1 MSGTLFI
8 VSAPSGGGKT
18 SLVKA
23 LLAADPAVHLSIS
36 YSTRP
41 ARPGEQDGREYH
53 FISRARFDQMRD
65 QGEFLECA
73 EVHGNWYG
81 TSQRWIETETRA
93 GNDILLEI
101 DWQGAMQVRRLLPEA
116 VGIFIVPPSLET
128 LAERLSARATDTPAV
143 IERRLRVARDEISH
157 LTEFDYVI
165 INKDFDTAAQ
175 DLQCVVRSQRLR
187 LAAQLQ
193 RHLALINRLK

>member
-73 EVHGNWYG
+73 EVHCNWYG

-101 DWQGAMQVRRLLPEA
+101 DWQGAMQVRRLIPEA

>member
-101 DWQGAMQVRRLLPEA
+101 DWQGAMQVRRLIPEA

>member
-41 ARPGEQDGREYH
+41 PRPGEQDGREYH
-53 FISRARFDQMRD
+53 FITQGQFDAMRD
-65 QGEFLECA
+65 RGEFLECA
-73 EVHGNWYG
+73 QVHGNWYG

-101 DWQGAMQVRRLLPEA
+101 DWQGAMQVRRLIPEA
-116 VGIFIVPPSLET
+116 VGIFIIPPSLET

-143 IERRLRVARDEISH
+143 IERRLRAARDEISH
-157 LTEFDYVI
+157 LSEFDYVI
-165 INKDFDTAAQ
+165 INKGFDTAAR
-175 DLQCVVRSQRLR
+175 DLQCVVSCHRLR

>member
-1 MSGTLFI
+1 MTGTLFI

-23 LLAADPAVHLSIS
+23 LLAADPEVHLSVS

-41 ARPGEQDGREYH
+41 ARPGELGGREYH
-53 FISRARFDQMRD
+53 FVGREQFDAMRD
-65 QGEFLECA
+65 RGEFLECA

-81 TSQRWIETETRA
+81 TSQRWIEAETRA
-93 GNDILLEI
+93 GHDILLEI
-101 DWQGAMQVRRLLPEA
+101 DWQGALQVRRLIPDA

-128 LAERLSARATDTPAV
+128 LAERLSARATDTSAV
-143 IERRLRVARDEISH
+143 IERRLQAARDEIAH

-165 INKDFDTAAQ
+165 INNDFDLAAR
-175 DLQCVVRSQRLR
+175 DLRCVVRAQRLR
-187 LAAQLQ
+187 LPAQLE
-193 RHLALINRLK
+193 RHQALINRLK